1 MKLKIREH
9 GNGAA
14 IVGADFGLATT
25 NMATDQ
31 DRLKAIGA
39 AGINEVEHVGN
50 DPRLTA
56 IAKTKYEEATMFAV
70 KSATAPRST

>member
-14 IVGADFGLATT
+14 IVRADFNVATGD
-25 NMATDQ
+25 AAEDV
-31 DRLKAIGA
+31 DRLKALGA
-39 AGINEVEHVGN
+39 AFINEVDHVGN

-56 IAKTKYEEATMFAV
+56 IARTKIEEATMFAV